1 MGEALGYPMQ
11 MIDLL
16 DLNLAVAAVV
26 VIAVGVLAA
35 GGDFASRN
43 GGWWFNFCVFCLVLR
58 FFFYVYA
65 LHFGKV
71 VISEFLCFSS
81 LHFLVM
87 LFCDV
92 NGAFVSIYYGQC
104 EC

>member
-16 DLNLAVAAVV
+16 DLNLAAAAVV

-43 GGWWFNFCVFCLVLR
+43 GGW
-58 FFFYVYA
+58 
-65 LHFGKV
+65 
-71 VISEFLCFSS
+71 
-81 LHFLVM
+81 
-87 LFCDV
+87 
-92 NGAFVSIYYGQC
+92 
-104 EC
+104 

>member
-16 DLNLAVAAVV
+16 DLNLAAAAAVV

-43 GGWWFNFCVFCLVLR
+43 GGW
-58 FFFYVYA
+58 
-65 LHFGKV
+65 
-71 VISEFLCFSS
+71 
-81 LHFLVM
+81 
-87 LFCDV
+87 
-92 NGAFVSIYYGQC
+92 
-104 EC
+104 

>member
-1 MGEALGYPMQ
+1 MRSFNGDFPPWRCSGRHRRRGKRRRHPLGYPMQ

-43 GGWWFNFCVFCLVLR
+43 GGW
-58 FFFYVYA
+58 
-65 LHFGKV
+65 
-71 VISEFLCFSS
+71 
-81 LHFLVM
+81 
-87 LFCDV
+87 
-92 NGAFVSIYYGQC
+92 
-104 EC
+104 